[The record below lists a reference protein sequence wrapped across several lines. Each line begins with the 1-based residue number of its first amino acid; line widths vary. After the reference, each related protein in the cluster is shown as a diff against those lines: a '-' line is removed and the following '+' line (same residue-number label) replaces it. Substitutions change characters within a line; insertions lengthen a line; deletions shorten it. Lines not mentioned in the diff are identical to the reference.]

1 MEENSGIGLECGQQK
16 TPPSTP
22 LFRTG
27 AIPNRASGLSAA
39 RTSRDKI
46 KRKGAMHMRPCKDW
60 IEEQRRLLTEFQ
72 EWWKENHKVS
82 SVQFPLSLDEA
93 DWVAQ
98 FAFFCT
104 QQKQGSQ
111 ASRRPES

>member
-1 MEENSGIGLECGQQK
+1 MWPAENATVYPSVPHRRDPEPRVGSVRREDQPGQ
-16 TPPSTP
+16 
-22 LFRTG
+22 
-27 AIPNRASGLSAA
+27 
-39 RTSRDKI
+39 DKG
-46 KRKGAMHMRPCKDW
+46 KEAMHMRPLHDW

-98 FAFFCT
+98 FAFFCK